1 MSICL
6 IDSDQIMSGIEPMQS
21 TKKAIEITE
30 SNFAAAK
37 TGYDAVADL
46 LHYHERGN
54 GIQINGKDSFSN
66 EQAGLFITRENQTR
80 TVTRYLASRLN

>member
-1 MSICL
+1 MAYGEVMSICL
-6 IDSDQIMSGIEPMQS
+6 IDINQVMSGIEPMQS

-54 GIQINGKDSFSN
+54 GI
-66 EQAGLFITRENQTR
+66 
-80 TVTRYLASRLN
+80 